1 MARSVDPEAH
11 RLRRAEIL
19 DAAYRKIAQEGY
31 DRTTTAAICREAGI
45 SSGTFFHYFPAKLDV
60 LVGILASGTESTR
73 RQFAEIEATRR
84 GLPALL
90 DYVRDLEAE
99 MADEHYG
106 GFVHAVSGVSQLP
119 AIAAAL
125 SAEMELT
132 GAFLRDRLAE
142 ASADGD
148 LRGDASVGSLARWTQ
163 WLIDGAAEGAVDATL
178 PPGELARALLALVR
192 SR

>member
-1 MARSVDPEAH
+1 MARTVDPEAH
-11 RLRRAEIL
+11 RLRRADIL

-60 LVGILASGTESTR
+60 LVGILTSGTESTR
-73 RQFAEIEATRR
+73 RQLTEIEEKRR

-99 MADEHYG
+99 MADEHYS

-119 AIAAAL
+119 AVAAAL
-125 SAEMELT
+125 SAETELT
-132 GAFLRDRLAE
+132 GGFLRGRLAE
-142 ASADGD
+142 ASDDGD
-148 LRGDASVGSLARWTQ
+148 LRGDASVDSLARWTR
-163 WLIDGAAEGAVDATL
+163 WLIDGAAEGAVDAAL

-192 SR
+192 PR